1 MDFFPSQLELLS
13 SVLPAGNLQ
22 WFLLIG
28 SGILAVSLLVLAMTK
43 WGHSRPVWKCVILS
57 FVAHILLLA
66 YAWGTWLI
74 LEPPVVAER
83 EVTPLR
89 VNLTEESGDSIDG
102 LEIVKS
108 TESLSKSIETV
119 CG

>member
-1 MDFFPSQLELLS
+1 MDFSPSKLELLS

-28 SGILAVSLLVLAMTK
+28 SGVLAVSLLVLAMTK

-74 LEPPVVAER
+74 LEAAGGGGAR
-83 EVTPLR
+83 
-89 VNLTEESGDSIDG
+89 GDTASCEFDRRIW
-102 LEIVKS
+102 
-108 TESLSKSIETV
+108 
-119 CG
+119 

>member
-1 MDFFPSQLELLS
+1 MDFSPSKLELLS

-28 SGILAVSLLVLAMTK
+28 SGVLAVSLLVLAMTK

-74 LEPPVVAER
+74 LEPPAVAER
-83 EVTPLR
+83 ERTPFR
-89 VNLTEESGDSIDG
+89 VNLTEEPAKAIRN
-102 LEIVKS
+102 
-108 TESLSKSIETV
+108 
-119 CG
+119 C